1 MVGDDTVKHTLLKV
15 VCSLEALR
23 TTTKLT
29 LFEQKRCFIYQM
41 LA

>member
-23 TTTKLT
+23 TTTELT
-29 LFEQKRCFIYQM
+29 LFEQ
-41 LA
+41 